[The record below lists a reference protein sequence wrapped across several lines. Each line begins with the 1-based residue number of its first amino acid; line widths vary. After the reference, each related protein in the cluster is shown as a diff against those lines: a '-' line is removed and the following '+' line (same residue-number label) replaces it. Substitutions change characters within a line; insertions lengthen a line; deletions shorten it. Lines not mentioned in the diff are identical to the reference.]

1 MVAPFLSLICLAS
14 YLSKV
19 FVMVI
24 TKCFLDIKLP
34 MVFYVHVILNIQQ
47 YIFYTK
53 LYPCE
58 CYLNFIKGKRFNFLP
73 SLSVSLLF
81 CNYADEYQHNDN
93 IIIIIYHQHLHQHCV
108 HIFRWCVLLC
118 RIYHS
123 GLLFCILF
131 YIYLDNLIII
141 IL

>member
-1 MVAPFLSLICLAS
+1 MVAPFLSLLCLAS

-58 CYLNFIKGKRFNFLP
+58 CYLNCIKGKRFHFLP
-73 SLSVSLLF
+73 SLPVSLLF
-81 CNYADEYQHNDN
+81 CNYADEYQHDDN
-93 IIIIIYHQHLHQHCV
+93 IIIIIYHQHCV

-123 GLLFCILF
+123 GLLFVFCFIFILT
-131 YIYLDNLIII
+131 I
-141 IL
+141 